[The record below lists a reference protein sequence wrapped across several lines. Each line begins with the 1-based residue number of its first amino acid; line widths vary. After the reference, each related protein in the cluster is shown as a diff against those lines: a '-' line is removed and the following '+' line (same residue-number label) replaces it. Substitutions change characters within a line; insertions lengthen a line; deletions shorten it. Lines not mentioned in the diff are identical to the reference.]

1 MEILCG
7 DDSVGGFATV
17 YCGLLPDREEKREH
31 TDKRKYRK
39 RDIDRNCHRC
49 SLDRSGFVN
58 SAYFEA
64 VGNHRQK

>member
-39 RDIDRNCHRC
+39 MDIDRNCTIP
-49 SLDRSGFVN
+49 VN
-58 SAYFEA
+58 VHFPIFSFI
-64 VGNHRQK
+64 GMLTLFFSIR